1 MFDPEP
7 GKELKFVGKAIR
19 GGKRAGG
26 IKQRESQGLDANKGA
41 PNSTI
46 RGRAEKNINKM
57 ENCLSIIRRKDRD
70 IYCDGEL
77 LMTQVQQNNRVY

>member
-26 IKQRESQGLDANKGA
+26 IKQRESGVECKQGCAK
-41 PNSTI
+41 
-46 RGRAEKNINKM
+46 
-57 ENCLSIIRRKDRD
+57 
-70 IYCDGEL
+70 
-77 LMTQVQQNNRVY
+77 

>member
-19 GGKRAGG
+19 GGKRAGR
-26 IKQRESQGLDANKGA
+26 IKKRESQGLNADKGA

-46 RGRAEKNINKM
+46 RGMAEKKYKIKWRIAFG
-57 ENCLSIIRRKDRD
+57 S
-70 IYCDGEL
+70 
-77 LMTQVQQNNRVY
+77 

>member
-26 IKQRESQGLDANKGA
+26 IKQRESQGLNANKGA

-46 RGRAEKNINKM
+46 RGRDE
-57 ENCLSIIRRKDRD
+57 
-70 IYCDGEL
+70 
-77 LMTQVQQNNRVY
+77 Q